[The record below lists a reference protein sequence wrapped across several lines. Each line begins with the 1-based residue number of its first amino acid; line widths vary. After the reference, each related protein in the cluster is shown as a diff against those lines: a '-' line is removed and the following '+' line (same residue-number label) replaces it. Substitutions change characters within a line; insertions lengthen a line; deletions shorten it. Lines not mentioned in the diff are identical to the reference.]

1 MDNKLE
7 GQVIII
13 QTLNEKIDFQFTNMK
28 YDTKKRYSE
37 YNKMVSDMDKIKTM
51 LNNMMSNKQHL
62 YPDNMD

>member
-1 MDNKLE
+1 
-7 GQVIII
+7 
-13 QTLNEKIDFQFTNMK
+13 MK
-28 YDTKKRYSE
+28 YDTKKIYSE